1 MRARPEERISQAAE
15 RLRRLLLGS
24 PPPWL
29 RKVLAADRAS
39 PPSGPPVGPAIAPEP
54 ALRLPVLAAGGE
66 AAANCRFQK
75 GCGGPV
81 PPELPPDVLAK
92 VRDHPCYSEEAHHHF
107 ARMHVAVA
115 PACNLQCHYCNRKF
129 DCANESRPGVVSE
142 RLTPEE
148 ALRKVLSVAAE
159 VPQLAVVGIAGPG
172 DPLANPEATFRTME
186 LVRAAAPDLKLCL
199 STNGLALPDLVD
211 RIAALDVGHV
221 TVTVNMTD
229 PRVGE
234 RIYPWAVWRGR
245 KVRGLDAARLLSE
258 RQLEGIARLAERGVL
273 CKVNSVVIPGVND
286 DHLPEVSRR
295 VMALGAFT
303 HNLMPLL
310 SAPEHGTRYGETGQ
324 RGPTREELEAVQ
336 ARCAGTARVM
346 RHCRQCRADAVGML
360 GEDRNAEF
368 ALARLPPAPAQDAS
382 DVRAAHREAVGR
394 VRARVDSARTEAL
407 ARLAGV
413 PARLSA
419 RVAVASRGRGL
430 VDQHFGHAREFL
442 VYEVSREGAR
452 LLGVR
457 KVEGYCRGGDG
468 EDDVLEGV
476 LRALSDCR
484 AVLVARVGTCPR
496 GQLAAAGIE
505 PVTDL
510 AHEPVEV
517 AALRWFERFA
527 AQAGARLPDLSAL
540 DGAEEFFEALGVPFD
555 PRVLAVHRLHVLRR
569 FGLEREAID
578 REGGLSDP
586 DRLQRYRAAL
596 AGAHDLFTRSTA
608 RDEKLFRVF
617 GAPQLVSIHRPR
629 AAAR

>member
-1 MRARPEERISQAAE
+1 MKTALAT
-15 RLRRLLLGS
+15 G
-24 PPPWL
+24 
-29 RKVLAADRAS
+29 KLAAVDAHIGS
-39 PPSGPPVGPAIAPEP
+39 AHPGPAIRPTVEE
-54 ALRLPVLAAGGE
+54 AGDEG
-66 AAANCRFQK
+66 AANCRFQK

-81 PPELPPDVLAK
+81 PQELPADVLAK
-92 VRDHPCYSEEAHHHF
+92 VKDHPCYSEEAHHQF

-221 TVTVNMTD
+221 TVTVNMVD
-229 PRVGE
+229 PEVGE
-234 RIYPWAVWRGR
+234 RIYPWAIWRGR
-245 KVRGLDAARLLSE
+245 KVHGLDAARLLSE
-258 RQLEGIARLAERGVL
+258 RQLEGIARLVERGVL

-286 DHLPEVSRR
+286 AHLPEVSRT

-303 HNLMPLL
+303 HNLMPLI

-336 ARCAGTARVM
+336 ARCSGTARVM

-382 DVRAAHREAVGR
+382 DVRAAHREAVER
-394 VRARVDSARTEAL
+394 VRARVDSARTEVL
-407 ARLAGV
+407 ARLVAV
-413 PARLSA
+413 PPRLAA
-419 RVAVASRGRGL
+419 RVAVATRGRGL

-442 VYEVSREGAR
+442 VYEVSRSGAR

-457 KVEGYCRGGDG
+457 KVEGYCQDGDG
-468 EDDVLEGV
+468 DDDVLDGV
-476 LRALSDCR
+476 LRTLSDCR
-484 AVLVARVGTCPR
+484 AVLSARVGTCPR

-505 PVTDL
+505 SVTDF
-510 AHEPVEV
+510 AHEPIEV
-517 AALRWFERFA
+517 AALHWFERFA
-527 AQAGARLPDLSAL
+527 TRTAEETASDPVEGARMQDEEVPDLSAL

-578 REGGLSDP
+578 REDGLSGSA
-586 DRLQRYRAAL
+586 RLRRYRAAL

-617 GAPQLVSIHRPR
+617 GAPQLVSL
-629 AAAR
+629 AAPKAAVG